1 MELFLKV
8 INCGIL
14 CIVLVCV
21 WEFYRY
27 LCVCGRVAVIIHY
40 GQGFRFRVQG
50 LEFSVYGL
58 GFRISVTDKG
68 QGFTVQGLGLVF
80 SVYG

>member
-40 GQGFRFRVQG
+40 GQGFRVPGSGFRVQR
-50 LEFSVYGL
+50 LW
-58 GFRISVTDKG
+58 FRI
-68 QGFTVQGLGLVF
+68 
-80 SVYG
+80 